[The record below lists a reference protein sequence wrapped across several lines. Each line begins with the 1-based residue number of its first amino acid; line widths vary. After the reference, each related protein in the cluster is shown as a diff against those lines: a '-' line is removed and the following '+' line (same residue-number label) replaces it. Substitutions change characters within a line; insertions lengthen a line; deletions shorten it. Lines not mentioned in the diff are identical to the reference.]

1 MGKIVR
7 NLAMVFYVEM
17 QPGDITKCYIIYLY
31 LSANLSVLCHE
42 KGL

>member
-1 MGKIVR
+1 MGKTVR

-17 QPGDITKCYIIYLY
+17 QPDDITKCYIYLY